1 MPAPKRIVIIGA
13 GPGGLAAAML
23 VQGSAGDEVDVTLIE
38 RLDRVGGR
46 CSTLRAD
53 TEHGEFRFDM
63 GPTFF
68 LYPEVLEEVFSAC
81 GRSLRDEVD
90 LIRLDPQYRLIFEAT
105 GKIDASP
112 DLERTAAEVARIA
125 PDDAANL
132 ERFILDNRRKFEA
145 FKPILQR
152 PWLRRRDL
160 LDPMLAR
167 MLPLVRPWSSVDG
180 DLKRYFR
187 DDRIRLAFSFQSKYL
202 GMSPFQCP
210 SLFTILSY
218 LEYDF
223 GVFHPR
229 GGCGGV
235 SEAMARV
242 AAELGVDVRLN
253 EEVTRVDVDDS
264 NRARRVVTDA
274 GEYEAD
280 AVVINADFADA
291 MTRLIPSR
299 RRRWHDRKVEKS
311 RYSCSTFMM
320 YLGVE
325 GSYDEAAHHTIFL
338 AEDYARNLDEI
349 ERLHTLSDGPSCYV
363 CNPCVTDDTMAPP
376 GMSGLYVLAPV
387 THCHANVDWA
397 TRREGFREQVL
408 SQLPKL
414 GYEGVEARIV
424 YEKTFTPVQWRDEM
438 RVYRGATFNLAHTLG
453 QMLWFRPHNRYEDVD
468 GVYLVGGGTHPG
480 SGLPVIYESAR
491 ISAKLLL
498 EDLGLGAAFDA
509 ALPTPEPPPL

>member
-1 MPAPKRIVIIGA
+1 MVVIGA

-23 VQGSAGDEVDVTLIE
+23 VKASGGEGVEVTLLE

-53 TEHGEFRFDM
+53 TEHGEFRFDL

-68 LYPEVLEEVFSAC
+68 LYPEVLEEVFTAC
-81 GRSLRDEVD
+81 GRSLREEVE
-90 LIRLDPQYRLIFEAT
+90 LIRLDPQYRLVFEGV

-132 ERFILDNRRKFEA
+132 ERFIADNRLKFEA

-160 LDPMLAR
+160 VDPMLAR
-167 MLPLVRPWSSVDG
+167 MLPLVRPWASVDG
-180 DLKRYFR
+180 DLRRYFK
-187 DDRIRLAFSFQSKYL
+187 DDYIRLAFSFQSKYL

-229 GGCGGV
+229 GGCGAV

-242 AAELGVDVRLN
+242 ASELGVDVRLD
-253 EEVTRVDVDDS
+253 EEVTRVEVDDAG
-264 NRARRVVTDA
+264 RARKILTDR
-274 GEYEAD
+274 GEYKAD

-291 MTRLIPSR
+291 MTRLIPN
-299 RRRWHDRKVEKS
+299 RRRWHDRKIDRS

-325 GSYDEAAHHTIFL
+325 GSFEDVSHHTIFL
-338 AEDYARNLDEI
+338 ARDYARNLDEI
-349 ERLHTLSDGPSCYV
+349 ERQHILSDEPSCYV
-363 CNPCVTDDTMAPP
+363 CNPGVTDETMAPA

-397 TRREGFREQVL
+397 HQKEIFRERL
-408 SQLPKL
+408 LHQLPKL
-414 GYEGVEARIV
+414 GYEGVRERIR
-424 YEKTFTPVQWRDEM
+424 YEKVYTPVDWRDEM

-453 QMLWFRPHNRYEDVD
+453 QMLCFRPHNRYEDVE

-498 EDLGLGAAFDA
+498 EDLGLEACF
-509 ALPTPEPPPL
+509 